1 MKSFFVLLVLF
12 VFCFSCA
19 PVISNATFQKVDKKV
34 SLKEL
39 FKTPDKFVGKTVL
52 IGGIVIQVDSDNNR
66 LSMFQADLDLR
77 LQPLEND
84 ETLGRFL
91 VVFDNPFEKDKIKKG
106 VKLTLVGKLEGTEK
120 LPVHQISYNYLV
132 LRAVEYHVWS
142 KNQPWDFRPGFQVGV
157 GVSGSI

>member
-1 MKSFFVLLVLF
+1 MKSFFVLLVLSA
-12 VFCFSCA
+12 FCFSCA
-19 PVISNATFQKVDKKV
+19 PVISNATSQKVDKDV

-39 FKTPDKFVGKTVL
+39 FKTPDKFVGKTIL
-52 IGGIVIQVDSDNNR
+52 IGGIVIQIDSDNNR

-91 VVFDNPFEKDKIKKG
+91 VVFDNSLEKDKIKKG
-106 VKLTLVGKLEGTEK
+106 VKLTLVGKLEGTKK

-132 LRAVEYHVWS
+132 IRAVEYHVWS
-142 KNQPWDFRPGFQVGV
+142 KNQPWDFQPGFRVGV